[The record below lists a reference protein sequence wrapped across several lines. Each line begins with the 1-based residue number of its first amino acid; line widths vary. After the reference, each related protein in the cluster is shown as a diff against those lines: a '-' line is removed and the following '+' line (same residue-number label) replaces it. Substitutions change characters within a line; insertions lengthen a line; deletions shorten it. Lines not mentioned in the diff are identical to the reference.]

1 MVLNRALMGV
11 LRGRGTCQRPDL
23 KLQTLKA
30 SCDVAHAITHMP
42 CMLITTQM
50 ETYEH
55 YALYEHCTSY
65 TPLPYVAPK
74 PPSPLI
80 KLY

>member
-42 CMLITTQM
+42 CILITTQM

-55 YALYEHCTSY
+55 CTS
-65 TPLPYVAPK
+65 TVLATHRFHMWRQNHPAP
-74 PPSPLI
+74 
-80 KLY
+80 